1 MHKRPRG
8 FTIVELLIV
17 IVVIAVLAA
26 VTVVAFNG
34 INARANSSA
43 LQADLR
49 GIYAKIA
56 LAQADNGTAPLATN
70 AALTAVG
77 FDVDTSQYGQGYYNG
92 TAYYNLLY
100 CRSTDNT
107 SFALVAW
114 SKSNVG
120 FVAKG
125 GSVTS
130 YAGAPASFRVV
141 CPAVGINPYT
151 GSWMYAASAWQ
162 VS

>member
-56 LAQADNGTAPLATN
+56 LTQADNGTAPLASD

-77 FDVDTSQYGQGYYNG
+77 FDVDTTQYGQGFYNG
-92 TAYYNLLY
+92 AGYYNLLY

-107 SFALVAW
+107 SFALVGW
-114 SKSNVG
+114 SKTNVG

-130 YAGAPASFRVV
+130 YAGAPATSATV

-151 GSWMYAASAWQ
+151 VFWIYAAGAWQ
-162 VS
+162 VP

>member
-34 INARANSSA
+34 INARANGTAVQS
-43 LQADLR
+43 DLR
-49 GIYAKIA
+49 SIAAKIA
-56 LAQADNGTAPLATN
+56 LSQTDTGSYPAATLAG
-70 AALTAVG
+70 LTAAG
-77 FDVDTSQYGQGYYNG
+77 FDVNTGQYGQGYYNG

-100 CRSTDNT
+100 CRGTDNV

-114 SKSNVG
+114 SKSGAG
-120 FVAKG
+120 FVFRN
-125 GSVTS
+125 GSVS
-130 YAGAPASFRVV
+130 SFAGAPAGMATT
-141 CPAVGINPYT
+141 CPAAGISAYT
-151 GSWMYAASAWQ
+151 AYWIYSASVWQ
-162 VS
+162 IS